1 MSNKEVPAEYLSY
14 DFGFSAIDES
24 EVLKRNQSDEPMEI
38 PGMSDDIRRIEEKI
52 DSLTNLMYKFGDNFD
67 ENVSDTELKNKIK
80 QLEAIIVP
88 LLNNLLKTADKEYI
102 YWPNRRDTVQ
112 KQLDKVL
119 EITRG

>member
-102 YWPNRRDTVQ
+102 YWPNRKALVESQIQ
-112 KQLDKVL
+112 KILAL
-119 EITRG
+119 TRG